1 MIGQLTLA
9 TTILTKLLFD
19 LMIIL
24 QLLTHPGLGE
34 KIHPIHRRFFAWE
47 TVGKSFARSHGS
59 Y

>member
-34 KIHPIHRRFFAWE
+34 KVRPFHRRFSAWE
-47 TVGKSFARSHGS
+47 TVGKSFAI
-59 Y
+59 